1 VAQPPQVAPAASGA
15 LMALLRGVSVAARPG
30 WRRASGTALTIAGLR
45 SPRRCGA
52 RRLFFNAG

>member
-1 VAQPPQVAPAASGA
+1 
-15 LMALLRGVSVAARPG
+15 MALLRGVSVAARPG